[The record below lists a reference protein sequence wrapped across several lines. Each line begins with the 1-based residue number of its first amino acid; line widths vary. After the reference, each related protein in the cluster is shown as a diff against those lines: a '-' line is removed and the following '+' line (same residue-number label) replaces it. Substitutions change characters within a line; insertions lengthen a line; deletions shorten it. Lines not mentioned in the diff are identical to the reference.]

1 MEEIISMPISF
12 ELTPEIMREI
22 IMDHYSSPRHKA
34 SPEDAASY
42 FSTHSSSVNCI
53 DDIDVY
59 LKEENGVIVDALWN
73 GVACAISTAS
83 TDILCDLLVGKK
95 KDQALYIIEQYKNM
109 IIGQPY
115 DKDVLD
121 EALAF
126 MNTGK
131 QAARIHCATIGWDA
145 FEKIIEEHR
154 CEGGHCH
161 GK

>member
-1 MEEIISMPISF
+1 MPTSF

-22 IMDHYSSPRHKA
+22 IMDHYGSPRHKLCP
-34 SPEDAASY
+34 SSLSEY
-42 FSTHSSSVNCI
+42 TTTHSSSVNCI

-59 LKEENGVIVDALWN
+59 LKEENGKIVDACWN
-73 GVACAISTAS
+73 GVACAISTSS
-83 TDILCDLLVGKK
+83 TDILCDLLIGQDAPK
-95 KDQALYIIEQYKNM
+95 ALNIIEQYKNM
-109 IIGQPY
+109 IIGKPY

-131 QAARIHCATIGWDA
+131 QAARVHCATIGWDA
-145 FEKIIEEHR
+145 FEKIIREHE
-154 CEGGHCH
+154 EGGCCH